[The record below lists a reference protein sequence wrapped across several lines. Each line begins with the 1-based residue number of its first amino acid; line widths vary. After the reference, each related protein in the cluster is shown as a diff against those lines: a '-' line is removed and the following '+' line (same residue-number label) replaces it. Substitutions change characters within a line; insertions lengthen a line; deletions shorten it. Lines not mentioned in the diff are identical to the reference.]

1 MRTADTLTYARTA
14 LRGHGARTLLMLL
27 AMAIGVAAVVVLTGL
42 GEGARRYVTGE
53 FSALGTELLI
63 VLPGRSETTGGAP
76 PLLGQTPRDLTIED
90 AFALTRSRAVKR
102 IAPISVGQAP
112 VSWGGREREVTL
124 LGSTPEMME
133 VRHLTMAKGR
143 FLPAGDPRRASPVCV
158 LGYKVRDEIFRN
170 APAVG
175 EWMRMGDYRCRVIG
189 MLAPGGHSLGL
200 NLDEVVVV
208 PVATA
213 QALFDNPSLFRI
225 LVEAAHRDVIEN
237 AKRDVLRIV
246 RERHDGED
254 DITVI
259 TQDSVLATFDRI
271 LTALTLTVG
280 GIAAI
285 SLLVAGILIM
295 NVMLVAVTQRAA
307 EIGLLKALGA
317 TRSMVLTL
325 FMTEAG
331 MLSFAGGLIGLTI
344 GVATNLT
351 LGHIYPTLTFTAPQW
366 AVTAALGVAM
376 GSGLLFGI
384 LPARRAARLDPIQAL
399 SRR

>member
-1 MRTADTLTYARTA
+1 MRSIDTLSYARTA
-14 LRGHGARTLLMLL
+14 LRGHSARTLLMLV

-76 PLLGQTPRDLTIED
+76 PMLGQTPRDLTIDD
-90 AFALTRSRAVKR
+90 AYTLTRSRAVKR

-124 LGSTPEMME
+124 LGSTAELLE
-133 VRHLTMAKGR
+133 VRHLSMAKGR
-143 FLPAGDPRRASPVCV
+143 FLPEGDPRRAAPLCV
-158 LGYKVRDEIFRN
+158 LGPKVRDELFRS

-189 MLAPGGHSLGL
+189 VLASGGHSIGL
-200 NLDEVVVV
+200 DLAEVVIV

-225 LVEAAHRDVIEN
+225 LVEAAHRDVIER
-237 AKRDVLRIV
+237 ARKDVLRFI

-271 LTALTLTVG
+271 LTALTFTVG

-295 NVMLVAVTQRAA
+295 NVMLVAVAQRAA

-317 TRSMVLTL
+317 TRRTVLAL

-331 MLSFAGGLIGLTI
+331 MLSLAGGLIGLGI
-344 GVATNLT
+344 GIATNLA
-351 LGHIYPTLTFTAPQW
+351 LGHLYPTLSFTAPQW
-366 AVTAALGVAM
+366 AVLSALGVAM

-384 LPARRAARLDPIQAL
+384 LPARRAAGLDPIQAL

>member
-1 MRTADTLTYARTA
+1 MRSTDTLHYARIA
-14 LRGHGARTLLMLL
+14 MRGHRARTLLMLV

-53 FSALGTELLI
+53 FSSLGTELLI

-76 PLLGQTPRDLTIED
+76 PLLGATPRDLTLDD
-90 AFALTRSRAVKR
+90 AYALTRSSAIRR
-102 IAPISVGQAP
+102 IAPISVGQSPAA
-112 VSWGGREREVTL
+112 WGGREREVTI
-124 LGSTPEMME
+124 LGSTDALLE

-143 FLPAGDPRRASPVCV
+143 FLPAGDPHRANPVCV
-158 LGYKVRDEIFRN
+158 LGSKVRDELFRN
-170 APAVG
+170 AVALG
-175 EWMRMGDYRCRVIG
+175 EWLRLGEFRCRVIG
-189 MLAPGGHSLGL
+189 LLGSTGHSIGL
-200 NLDEVVVV
+200 ELEEVVVI
-208 PVATA
+208 PVASA

-225 LVEAAHRDVIEN
+225 LVEAAHRDQIEK
-237 AKRDVLRIV
+237 ARSEVLRIV

-271 LTALTLTVG
+271 LTALTLTVA

-295 NVMLVAVTQRAA
+295 NVMLVAVSQRAT

-317 TRSMVLTL
+317 TQRTVMTL
-325 FMTEAG
+325 FITEAG
-331 MLSFAGGLIGLTI
+331 MLSLTGGFIGLSI
-344 GVATNLT
+344 GTATNLA
-351 LGHIYPTLTFTAPQW
+351 LGHAYPTLTFTAPTW
-366 AVTAALGVAM
+366 AIAAALGVAM
-376 GSGLLFGI
+376 GSGLIFGI
-384 LPARRAARLDPIQAL
+384 LPARRAARLDPIVAL